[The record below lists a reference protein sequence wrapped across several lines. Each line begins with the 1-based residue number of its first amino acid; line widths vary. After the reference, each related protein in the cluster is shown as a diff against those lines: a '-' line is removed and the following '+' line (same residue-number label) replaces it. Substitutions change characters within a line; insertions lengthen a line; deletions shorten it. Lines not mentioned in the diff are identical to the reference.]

1 MTDFTSPES
10 SSTTPASDSNP
21 QQLDPPAWTPLEDS
35 NPPRKRPWGLVL
47 GLLLLLGIGGTFGW
61 RWWQGQH
68 SAPAAGGPPPGQ
80 PQGLPVQVATVE
92 TRLLQETSV
101 FVGTLEAKQTVEV
114 RSEADGTIEAIFVEP
129 GQTVLKGTRLMKI
142 NPAKQQAAL
151 AADVAGLQAAQA
163 TQDSAEAEL
172 EALKAERVSQEAEL
186 KLQEQEF
193 QRISGLVT
201 EGALER
207 QRLDQVSRD
216 RTQAAADLTA
226 IDRRIQAAQAQLAQA
241 KRVVQQNQAQA
252 SLVQENLQDTDVT
265 APFDGVVGDIP
276 LRVGSYVERSDF
288 LTQLVQNSVLELR
301 LFIPLEQIDQ
311 LQLDLPVQVQNSAEQ
326 PIATGRITFISPQVD
341 TNSQTVLA
349 KATFDNLSDN
359 LRDQQFV
366 RAIVIWSQKGNAV
379 MIPTNALVLQ
389 GDDRFV
395 YGVKGKDPF
404 LATLKPVQVG
414 EMKTDQV
421 EILSGLN
428 PGEQIIISGKQKIF
442 DGAPIVPLPNP

>member
-1 MTDFTSPES
+1 
-10 SSTTPASDSNP
+10 
-21 QQLDPPAWTPLEDS
+21 
-35 NPPRKRPWGLVL
+35 
-47 GLLLLLGIGGTFGW
+47 
-61 RWWQGQH
+61 
-68 SAPAAGGPPPGQ
+68 
-80 PQGLPVQVATVE
+80 
-92 TRLLQETSV
+92 
-101 FVGTLEAKQTVEV
+101 
-114 RSEADGTIEAIFVEP
+114 
-129 GQTVLKGTRLMKI
+129 MKI